1 MVTLLVSQVSNVIST
16 WNWPCS
22 VQWQELNA
30 VPLLGGRTNSVHKIN
45 QVVPCWWTRILH
57 QLMLEN
63 PFGKAD
69 FKSAWLYRNILIGAN
84 WWVGSF
90 FKECSL
96 FFSKS
101 SKMGCMQDQSCEKR
115 YVGTKISLFSNQCVP
130 IVAFKWAVLN
140 WLLQI
145 FTVC

>member
-1 MVTLLVSQVSNVIST
+1 MLMNKNFT
-16 WNWPCS
+16 S
-22 VQWQELNA
+22 VDA
-30 VPLLGGRTNSVHKIN
+30 
-45 QVVPCWWTRILH
+45 
-57 QLMLEN
+57 
-63 PFGKAD
+63 GKPIRKTD

-101 SKMGCMQDQSCEKR
+101 SKVQDQSCEKR
-115 YVGTKISLFSNQCVP
+115 YGGTKISLFSNQSVP